1 MSQVGITPS
10 ASNFSSAHA
19 VAVILMVF
27 NVFFI
32 NWLKKTRPAGA
43 GFVFVL

>member
-1 MSQVGITPS
+1 MSQVGITPGTG
-10 ASNFSSAHA
+10 NFCTAHA

-27 NVFFI
+27 NVFLI